1 MEEKPNVAGLFYFEI
16 FSAGIR
22 KVSFRFGLG
31 IRIMSNF
38 CFVDI
43 LFALPDI
50 SVMFF

>member
-31 IRIMSNF
+31 IRIMLNF
-38 CFVDI
+38 CFI
-43 LFALPDI
+43 
-50 SVMFF
+50 FFGMLEKLLWR